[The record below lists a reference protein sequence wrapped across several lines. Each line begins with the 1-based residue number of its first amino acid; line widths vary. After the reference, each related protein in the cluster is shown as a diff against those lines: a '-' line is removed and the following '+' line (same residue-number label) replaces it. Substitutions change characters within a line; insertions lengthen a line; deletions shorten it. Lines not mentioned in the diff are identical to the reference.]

1 MGIGRKNEFRKPEKN
16 AGAELKETPEGGLR
30 DGAGELGDCKVN
42 GFST

>member
-1 MGIGRKNEFRKPEKN
+1 MSFANRRKN